1 MCAAIE
7 YCQAIEEGGQYDAW
21 DLARKISG
29 MSHIL
34 RMQVFHE
41 YEMKKIMEKYSYLQA
56 KDKLAEFHML

>member
-7 YCQAIEEGGQYDAW
+7 YCRNIEEGGQYDAW

-41 YEMKKIMEKYSYLQA
+41 YEMKKIMEKYTYIQA
-56 KDKLAEFHML
+56 KELLTQSHML